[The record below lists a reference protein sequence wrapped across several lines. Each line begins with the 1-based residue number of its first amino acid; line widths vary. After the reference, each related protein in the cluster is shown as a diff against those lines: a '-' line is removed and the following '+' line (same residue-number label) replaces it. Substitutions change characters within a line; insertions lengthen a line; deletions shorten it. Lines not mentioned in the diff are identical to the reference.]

1 LGRAADFGSSTQ
13 AEDHLV
19 FRRWTLSDALEPEN
33 LDGMDGVVAKP
44 LERVNV
50 RSRLSQ
56 VTRAAWKLEAS
67 SSTGDGTIVLVEVSA
82 QEIHYRGEGI
92 FLGWPR
98 ERLARAYQALLP
110 KPAEADPVSP
120 QLG

>member
-1 LGRAADFGSSTQ
+1 
-13 AEDHLV
+13 
-19 FRRWTLSDALEPEN
+19 LSNAVEQEN
-33 LDGMDGVVAKP
+33 LDGLSGVVAKP

-50 RSRLSQ
+50 RSRMSQ

-67 SSTGDGTIVLVEVSA
+67 SPGGDGAIVLVEVNA

-92 FLGWPR
+92 FLGWPQ

-110 KPAEADPVSP
+110 KPGEADPVSP

>member
-1 LGRAADFGSSTQ
+1 MSNAREQ
-13 AEDHLV
+13 ED
-19 FRRWTLSDALEPEN
+19 
-33 LDGMDGVVAKP
+33 LDGLNGVVAKP
-44 LERVNV
+44 LERVSV

-67 SSTGDGTIVLVEVSA
+67 SPSGDGAIVLVEVSPE
-82 QEIHYRGEGI
+82 EIHYRGEGI
-92 FLGWPR
+92 FLGWPQ

-110 KPAEADPVSP
+110 NPGDADPISP